1 MGKQGE
7 SEDNIEKHG
16 KTGRIRRKQKNMGKQ
31 AESTKNMGKQGESE
45 NNIEKPGKTERIN
58 EKHRKKRENR
68 ANQRVT

>member
-31 AESTKNMGKQGESE
+31 AESTKN
-45 NNIEKPGKTERIN
+45 IEKHGKTGRI
-58 EKHRKKRENR
+58 RE
-68 ANQRVT
+68 